1 MYWKFHNLI
10 DFYIYTKHISLR
22 QFVYADFNVHQ
33 CALSASNRIRYH
45 NLLYFPILESL
56 VALIESRFN
65 QKDIYTNQTFIDYKY
80 IKYSIRDNQKFNYD
94 NHISDLYI
102 NMIRKIS
109 GMINIHSIYYTSYWY
124 NRNIFL
130 RTCNVLLDLNV
141 VRDKELGNFWYWG
154 VRGNDLTNRQ
164 FSSWLRQPFAF
175 LVEWHSLRTDISVAF
190 YVCVHAYAS
199 ISVSGS
205 IQK

>member
-1 MYWKFHNLI
+1 MKISQFNF

-56 VALIESRFN
+56 VALIENRFN
-65 QKDIYTNQTFIDYKY
+65 QKDIYTNQTFIDYKC

-102 NMIRKIS
+102 NMKSER
-109 GMINIHSIYYTSYWY
+109 YQ
-124 NRNIFL
+124 
-130 RTCNVLLDLNV
+130 V
-141 VRDKELGNFWYWG
+141 
-154 VRGNDLTNRQ
+154 
-164 FSSWLRQPFAF
+164 
-175 LVEWHSLRTDISVAF
+175 
-190 YVCVHAYAS
+190 
-199 ISVSGS
+199 
-205 IQK
+205 